1 MRLAHDRTLIGVL
14 ILVAFGALAALA
26 GCPKPQPPADT
37 SGVTPT
43 PTPQPTVEKKY
54 KVVISS
60 KPGQWNLNER
70 VRGYEETFA
79 NEYPE
84 IEIIQVLDDETKYE
98 VGQKRAGDALA
109 AHPDIDGFAGV
120 NAASG
125 PGIAAAVRAAG
136 LGGKIPIV
144 AMDADTA
151 ILDQIDAGV
160 ITASVAQRQ
169 YFMTYIGVKYLY
181 GLKHGYFRRPA
192 DESRPDLP
200 ELPKEIDTG
209 TVEVNKENVE
219 IFRTPSQGAKEEL
232 DEKHPEWRKLLSD
245 RDPNEVDPGE
255 EYVCIGI
262 STGVEYW
269 NATKQGLKDV
279 SEELGIK
286 GTFTGPLAHNP
297 EEQAN
302 TLDQIIARKPAGIL
316 IAPGNPDTLKPY
328 IDKAIDEGI
337 PTICFD
343 TDSPDSKRLAYFGT
357 ENYNAGVM
365 GAHILAEALGAKRM
379 GGEEGAE

>member
-1 MRLAHDRTLIGVL
+1 MRLAHDRALIGVL
-14 ILVAFGALAALA
+14 VLVALGALATLA
-26 GCPKPQPPADT
+26 GCPKPQPPT
-37 SGVTPT
+37 STGEVGPPPSPT
-43 PTPQPTVEKKY
+43 PTVEKKY

-125 PGIAAAVRAAG
+125 PGIAAAVRAFGKAG
-136 LGGKIPIV
+136 EIPIV

-181 GLKHGYFRRPA
+181 GLRHGYFRRPG
-192 DESRPDLP
+192 DESRPDVP

-209 TVEVNKENVE
+209 IVEVNKDNTSV
-219 IFRTPSQGAKEEL
+219 FRTPTQGAKEEL
-232 DEKHPEWRKLLSD
+232 LEKHPDWKELLSD
-245 RDPNEVDPGE
+245 RDPDEVTPGE

-269 NATKQGLKDV
+269 NATKEGLKDV
-279 SEELGIK
+279 ERELGVK
-286 GTFTGPLAHNP
+286 APFTGPLAHNP

-316 IAPGNPDTLKPY
+316 IAPGHPDTLKPY
-328 IDKAIDEGI
+328 IDKAIDEGLAI
-337 PTICFD
+337 ICFD
-343 TDSPDSKRLAYFGT
+343 TDSRESKRLAYFGT
-357 ENYNAGVM
+357 DNYKAGVM
-365 GAHILAEALGAKRM
+365 GAHILAEALGAERM
-379 GGEEGAE
+379 GGEERAQ

>member
-1 MRLAHDRTLIGVL
+1 MRLTCCRVLTGVIAL
-14 ILVAFGALAALA
+14 AAFAALAALA

-37 SGVTPT
+37 GEVAPM

-70 VRGYEETFA
+70 ERGYRDTFT

-84 IEIIQVLDDETKYE
+84 IEVIQTIDDETKYE
-98 VGQKRAGDALA
+98 VGQKRAADVLA

-136 LGGKIPIV
+136 KGGEIPIV
-144 AMDADTA
+144 AMDADTP
-151 ILDQIDAGV
+151 ILDQIEAGV

-181 GLKHGYFRRPA
+181 GLKHGYFRRPG

-200 ELPKEIDTG
+200 EIPEEIDTG
-209 TVEVNKENVE
+209 TVEVNEDNVA

-232 DEKHPEWRKLLSD
+232 DEKHPEWQELLSD
-245 RDPNEVDPGE
+245 RDPNEVTPGE

-269 NATKQGLKDV
+269 NATQEGLKDV
-279 SEELGIK
+279 AKELGVK
-286 GTFTGPLAHNP
+286 GTFTGPLAHSP

-316 IAPGNPDTLKPY
+316 IAPGHPDTLKPY
-328 IDKAIDEGI
+328 IDKAIDEGLAV
-337 PTICFD
+337 ICFD

-357 ENYNAGVM
+357 ENYKAGVM
-365 GAHILAEALGAKRM
+365 GAHILANALGAERM
-379 GGEEGAE
+379 GGEEGTE

>member
-1 MRLAHDRTLIGVL
+1 MRLICYRALSGVVA
-14 ILVAFGALAALA
+14 LVGLAMLLSLA
-26 GCPKPQPPADT
+26 GCPKPQPPAGT
-37 SGVTPT
+37 GEVTPVPS
-43 PTPQPTVEKKY
+43 PTPTVEKKY

-70 VRGYEETFA
+70 ERGYRETFGD
-79 NEYPE
+79 EYPE
-84 IEIIQVLDDETKYE
+84 IEIIQTLDDETKYE
-98 VGQKRAGDALA
+98 VGQKRAADALA
-109 AHPDIDGFAGV
+109 AHPDIDGFAGL

-125 PGIAAAVRAAG
+125 PGVAAAVRAFGKAG
-136 LGGKIPIV
+136 EIPIV
-144 AMDADTA
+144 AMDADTP

-181 GLKHGYFRRPA
+181 GLKHGYFRRPG
-192 DESRPDLP
+192 DQSKPDLP
-200 ELPKEIDTG
+200 DIPKEIDTG
-209 TVEVNKENVE
+209 TVEVNAENVA

-232 DEKHPEWRKLLSD
+232 LEKHPDWKELLSD
-245 RDPNEVDPGE
+245 RDPNEVTPGE

-269 NATKQGLKDV
+269 NATQEGLKDV
-279 SEELGIK
+279 SKELGVK

-302 TLDQIIARKPAGIL
+302 TLDQVIARKPAGVL
-316 IAPGNPDTLKPY
+316 IAPGHPDTLKPY
-328 IDKAIDEGI
+328 IDKAIDEGLAV
-337 PTICFD
+337 ICFD
-343 TDSPDSKRLAYFGT
+343 TDSPESKRLAYFGT

-365 GAHILAEALGAKRM
+365 GAHILAKALGAKRM
-379 GGEEGAE
+379 GGGEGTE